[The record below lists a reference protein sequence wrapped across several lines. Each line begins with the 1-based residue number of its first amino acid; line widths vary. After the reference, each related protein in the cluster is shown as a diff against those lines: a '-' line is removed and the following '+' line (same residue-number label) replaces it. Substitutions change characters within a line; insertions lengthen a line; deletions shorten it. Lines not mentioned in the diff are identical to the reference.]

1 MTLIAAE
8 QSFLAR
14 QPRGH
19 LSTVGRDGV
28 PQVKPVGFI
37 YDADTE
43 TIDIAG
49 FNMGR
54 SAKFRNIVANPR
66 VAFVVDEVTEQT
78 MEGAHFLEIRGLAT
92 PIVDAVAADD
102 HHRLAPEIIRIHPTR
117 VVAYN
122 IDPAQPGLHVRD
134 LASA

>member
-1 MTLIAAE
+1 MTLSAAE

-14 QPRGH
+14 QPLGH

-28 PQVKPVGFI
+28 PQVKPVGFT
-37 YDADTE
+37 YNPDTG

-49 FNMGR
+49 FDMGR

-92 PIVDAVAADD
+92 PIVEAVAAAD
-102 HHRLAPEIIRIHPTR
+102 HLLAPEIIRIHPTR

-122 IDPAQPGLHVRD
+122 IDPDQPGLHVRD